1 MMIAVLAN
9 DEQWKEL
16 NQDTSNVNLLR
27 IQSLQQ
33 VNMPVHG
40 YIILQEINTQQ
51 LKNIQVPVLLNS
63 VIATLKELNIQPNV
77 VRINGWNSFIA
88 RKIWEVA
95 GIITD
100 EVKQIFSLL
109 DKQYIEATDEPG
121 LVAARPIAMIINE
134 AYFALE
140 DEISSKREIDIAMKL
155 GTNYPY
161 GPFEWASIIGVKNVY
176 GLLFALSQH
185 DKRYLPASLLQKEA
199 AI

>member
-33 VNMPVHG
+33 VNMPVDG

-63 VIATLKELNIQPNV
+63 VTATLKELNTQPNV

-121 LVAARPIAMIINE
+121 LMAARPIAMIINE

-140 DEISSKREIDIAMKL
+140 DEISSKGEIDIAMKL

-161 GPFEWASIIGVKNVY
+161 GPFEWAGIIGVKNVY